1 MTLNVSKSYYA
12 PTTGTTTTTN
22 HPPDNK
28 TKFRR
33 GDKNLK
39 PIIQD
44 GESTVSMVFLD
55 RVL

>member
-12 PTTGTTTTTN
+12 PTTTTIN

-44 GESTVSMVFLD
+44 HESTVSMVFLD